1 MGVAPK
7 PSDRGADA
15 VSRPST
21 SNAHRKTRVY
31 TPLTLPGVTVVRG
44 NTKRHGYHRHQ
55 PTDMNTGFL
64 SLPKSIQYV

>member
-1 MGVAPK
+1 
-7 PSDRGADA
+7 
-15 VSRPST
+15 
-21 SNAHRKTRVY
+21 
-31 TPLTLPGVTVVRG
+31 LTLPGVTVVRG